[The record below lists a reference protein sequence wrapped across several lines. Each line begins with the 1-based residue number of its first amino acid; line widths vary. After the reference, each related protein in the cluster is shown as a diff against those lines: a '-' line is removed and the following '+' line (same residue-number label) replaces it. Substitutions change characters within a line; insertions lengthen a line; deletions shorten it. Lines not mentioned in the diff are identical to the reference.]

1 MGGNL
6 NFQSDHT
13 MSSSIFL
20 LYCLLIFSLLLSQHT
35 SYSQDVMPTRKLG
48 ISGIAQDHM
57 HHEIQA
63 ADEAMES
70 NPAKEDSME
79 VILTSNG
86 YVPPRDLVYHTDYH
100 GVTTHP
106 TPKHPTP

>member
-1 MGGNL
+1 MPYGL
-6 NFQSDHT
+6 QSDNM

-20 LYCLLIFSLLLSQHT
+20 LYCLLIFSLLLLSQNR
-35 SYSQDVMPTRKLG
+35 SYSQDVMLTRKLG
-48 ISGIAQDHM
+48 ISAIAQDHM
-57 HHEIQA
+57 HHIQV

-70 NPAKEDSME
+70 NPAKEDFME
-79 VILTSNG
+79 VVLTSNS

-106 TPKHPTP
+106 TPKHPRP